1 MAAGW
6 GGGWS
11 YSPGW
16 GSRWWDQGSWWH
28 GRWSQEE
35 KVPWEKPE
43 VPTEEPKLEEPERPS
58 DRSDRPSDDGGWV
71 WSGWS
76 SSWYGNGRPWS
87 SWSSYPYGYGYGGY
101 GYSGYSS
108 WDERWARP
116 DAPEAKQ
123 DDSQNRQERW
133 SQAFLKDRQE
143 LQEGAWWK
151 SERDERS
158 KENIASEARQA
169 EEGSQEPKWVPIA
182 ASSGLETSSATGTP
196 QEPPVGSVGEPKI
209 GPVANSQNKEIEQP
223 SHQNEEWYQKW
234 LRRQQEKEA
243 NSTQTAV
250 PQAESFVTKAK
261 KVEVYEAQVPE
272 AVADPDTQPAPLDQE
287 MSLHSIPEPEGQPV
301 RHPHENEEWYQ
312 KWLRRQKN
320 QPSHVIDIGAPQPQA
335 STQAAASSSSD
346 PQVSSAEAV
355 PTSSAEERR
364 VCPDDGKTYTFDELK
379 KAYAGQY
386 SEEDLTA
393 YWRDAMA
400 TPGTAADKPPESKKE
415 DYKQEEWYQKWLRR
429 QQNKNR
435 QIIEIG

>member
-1 MAAGW
+1 M
-6 GGGWS
+6 
-11 YSPGW
+11 
-16 GSRWWDQGSWWH
+16 Q

-133 SQAFLKDRQE
+133 SQAFSKDRQE

-169 EEGSQEPKWVPIA
+169 EEGSQEPKWVPIT
-182 ASSGLETSSATGTP
+182 SSGLETSSATGTP
-196 QEPPVGSVGEPKI
+196 QALQSC
-209 GPVANSQNKEIEQP
+209 
-223 SHQNEEWYQKW
+223 
-234 LRRQQEKEA
+234 
-243 NSTQTAV
+243 
-250 PQAESFVTKAK
+250 KA
-261 KVEVYEAQVPE
+261 
-272 AVADPDTQPAPLDQE
+272 TW
-287 MSLHSIPEPEGQPV
+287 
-301 RHPHENEEWYQ
+301 NF
-312 KWLRRQKN
+312 
-320 QPSHVIDIGAPQPQA
+320 
-335 STQAAASSSSD
+335 AAASSVAVRILERQLVWIAKGCGRSPPLD
-346 PQVSSAEAV
+346 RSASPRSV
-355 PTSSAEERR
+355 LSPILKTRR
-364 VCPDDGKTYTFDELK
+364 GTQRKRATKSLRLD
-379 KAYAGQY
+379 AG
-386 SEEDLTA
+386 T
-393 YWRDAMA
+393 
-400 TPGTAADKPPESKKE
+400 
-415 DYKQEEWYQKWLRR
+415 
-429 QQNKNR
+429 
-435 QIIEIG
+435 